1 MELSYKQEV
10 GVGILVI
17 AGVVL
22 FGGMLFWLTGR
33 DVGGEGLPVTMVLET
48 AAGLEKGD
56 PVMVSGVKK
65 GRVASVV
72 LEKPGR
78 VVVVFNVDAD
88 VPPRIDAAATVT
100 ALDFFGAKYVNYHP
114 GQRGEPLP
122 PDHELIGTRAPELS
136 DLATDLGARAGEL
149 LDSASAIVNPR
160 LGEDLHNTLVAL
172 QRTMSAL
179 TKISEGPL
187 VSQATRTLAATE
199 QALVR
204 VDSVLS
210 GVNTAR
216 VDSLTANLNTLTR
229 NLASSTASL
238 DSILGMM
245 SRGEGSLGRL
255 ATDSSLYV
263 NLSHVLASLD
273 SILVDFR
280 LRPGRYLP
288 TVKVF

>member
-17 AGVVL
+17 AGVLL
-22 FGGMLFWLTGR
+22 FGGMLFWLTDR
-33 DVGGEGLPVTMVLET
+33 DVGGPGVPVTMVLET
-48 AAGLEKGD
+48 AAGLEQGD

-72 LEKPGR
+72 LDKPGR
-78 VVVVFNVDAD
+78 VVVVFNVDGD
-88 VPPRIDAAATVT
+88 VPPRIDAAVTVA
-100 ALDFFGAKYVNYHP
+100 ALDFFGAKYVDYKP
-114 GQRGEPLP
+114 GERAEPLP
-122 PDHELIGTRAPELS
+122 PDRELIGSRALELS

-149 LDSASAIVNPR
+149 LDSAATIVNPR
-160 LGEDLHNTLVAL
+160 LGQDLHNTLVEL
-172 QRTMSAL
+172 QRTMRVL
-179 TKISEGPL
+179 TRIGEGPL
-187 VSQATRTLAATE
+187 LNQATKTLAATE

-204 VDSVLS
+204 VDSVLA

-216 VDSLTANLNTLTR
+216 VDSLTANMNALTR

-245 SRGEGSLGRL
+245 RRGEGSLGRL
-255 ATDSSLYV
+255 ATDSTLYV

-273 SILVDFR
+273 SILVDFKV
-280 LRPGRYLP
+280 RPGRYLP

>member
-48 AAGLEKGD
+48 AGGLDKGD

-65 GRVASVV
+65 GRVASVT
-72 LEKPGR
+72 LERPGR
-78 VVVVFNVDAD
+78 VVVVFNVDRD
-88 VPPRIDAAATVT
+88 VPPRADAKVTVT
-100 ALDFFGAKYVNYHP
+100 ALDFFGAKYLNYRP
-114 GQRGEPLP
+114 GESADPLP
-122 PDHELIGTRAPELS
+122 PDRELVGNRAPELA
-136 DLATDLGARAGEL
+136 DLATDLGARAGGL
-149 LDSASAIVNPR
+149 LDSASALVNPR
-160 LGEDLHNTLVAL
+160 LADDLHNTLVVL
-172 QRTMSAL
+172 QRTMTVL
-179 TKISEGPL
+179 TRVGEGPL
-187 VSQATRTLAATE
+187 VGQATQTLAATE
-199 QALVR
+199 QALLR
-204 VDSVLS
+204 LDSVLA

-216 VDSLTANLNTLTR
+216 VDSLTTNLNQLTR

-238 DSILGMM
+238 DSLLGMM
-245 SRGEGSLGRL
+245 QRGEGSLGRL

-273 SILVDFR
+273 SILVDFK

>member
-10 GVGILVI
+10 GVGVLVI

-22 FGGMLFWLTGR
+22 FTGMLLWLTDR
-33 DVGGEGLPVTMVLET
+33 DVGGPGVPVRMVLET
-48 AAGLEKGD
+48 AAGLQKDD

-65 GRVASVV
+65 GRVKSVA

-78 VVVVFNVDAD
+78 VVVVFNVDGD
-88 VPPRIDAAATVT
+88 VPPRIDASVTVG
-100 ALDFFGAKYVNYHP
+100 ALDFFGAKFVDYRP
-114 GQRGEPLP
+114 GERAEPLP
-122 PDHELIGTRAPELS
+122 AEHELIGSRSPELS
-136 DLATDLGARAGEL
+136 DLASDLGGRAGEL

-172 QRTMSAL
+172 QRTMATL
-179 TKISEGPL
+179 TRIGEGP
-187 VSQATRTLAATE
+187 VVNQATKTLAATE
-199 QALVR
+199 GALVR
-204 VDSVLS
+204 LDSVLA
-210 GVNTAR
+210 GINTAR
-216 VDSLTANLNTLTR
+216 MDSLTGNLNSLTR

-245 SRGEGSLGRL
+245 RRGEGSLGRL

-273 SILVDFR
+273 SILVDFKV
-280 LRPGRYLP
+280 RPGRYLP

>member
-10 GVGILVI
+10 GVGVLVI

-22 FGGMLFWLTGR
+22 FGGMLFWLTDR
-33 DVGGEGLPVTMVLET
+33 DVGGEGVPVRMVLET

-65 GRVASVV
+65 GRVASVT

-78 VVVVFNVDAD
+78 VMVVFNVDAD
-88 VPPRIDAAATVT
+88 VPPRIDAAVTVG
-100 ALDFFGAKYVNYHP
+100 ALDFFGAKFVDYKP
-114 GQRGEPLP
+114 GERAEPLP
-122 PDHELIGTRAPELS
+122 ADHELMGTRAQELS
-136 DLATDLGARAGEL
+136 DLATDLGGRAAEL
-149 LDSASAIVNPR
+149 LDSAQAIVNPR
-160 LGEDLHNTLVAL
+160 LGQDLHNTLVEL
-172 QRTMSAL
+172 QRTMRVL
-179 TKISEGPL
+179 TRIGEGPM
-187 VSQATRTLAATE
+187 VTQATKTLAATE

-204 VDSVLS
+204 VDSVLA
-210 GVNTAR
+210 GINTAR
-216 VDSLTANLNTLTR
+216 VDSLTTNLNSLTR
-229 NLASSTASL
+229 SLASSTESL

-245 SRGEGSLGRL
+245 RRGEGSLGRL

-273 SILVDFR
+273 SILVDFK

>member
-33 DVGGEGLPVTMVLET
+33 EVGGAGLPVRMVLET

-65 GRVASVV
+65 GRVASVA

-88 VPPRIDAAATVT
+88 VPPRIDAAVTVA
-100 ALDFFGAKYVNYHP
+100 ALDFFGAKFVDYRP
-114 GQRGEPLP
+114 GERAETLP
-122 PDHELIGTRAPELS
+122 PDRELIGVRAPELS
-136 DLATDLGARAGEL
+136 DLATDLGGRAGEL

-160 LGEDLHNTLVAL
+160 LGEDLHNTLVSL

-179 TKISEGPL
+179 TRISEGPL
-187 VSQATRTLAATE
+187 VNQTTKTLAATE

-204 VDSVLS
+204 VDSLLS

-216 VDSLTANLNTLTR
+216 VDSLTANLNNLTR
-229 NLASSTASL
+229 TLASSTESL

-245 SRGEGSLGRL
+245 RRGEGSLGRL

-273 SILVDFR
+273 SILVDFK

>member
-56 PVMVSGVKK
+56 PVLVSGVKK
-65 GRVASVV
+65 GRVASVA

-78 VVVVFNVDAD
+78 VVVVFNVDRD
-88 VPPRIDAAATVT
+88 VPPRADATVTVT
-100 ALDFFGAKYVNYHP
+100 ALDFFGAKYLNYRP
-114 GQRGEPLP
+114 GESADPLP
-122 PDHELIGTRAPELS
+122 PERELVGDRAPELS
-136 DLATDLGARAGEL
+136 DLATDLGARAGGL
-149 LDSASAIVNPR
+149 IDSASALVKPR
-160 LGEDLHNTLVAL
+160 LADDLHNTLVAL
-172 QRTMSAL
+172 QRTMTVL
-179 TKISEGPL
+179 TRVGEGPL
-187 VSQATRTLAATE
+187 VGQATQTLAATE
-199 QALVR
+199 QALLR
-204 VDSVLS
+204 LDSVLAA
-210 GVNTAR
+210 VNTAR
-216 VDSLTANLNTLTR
+216 VDSLTASLNQLTR
-229 NLASSTASL
+229 GLASSTASL

-245 SRGEGSLGRL
+245 RRGEGSLGRL

-273 SILVDFR
+273 SILVDFK